1 MAYTASCLCNGI
13 QLRINAELEPIM
25 VCHCKQCQKAQGAA
39 FAAITQVQKSDLK
52 VVHGENLLQAYFAS
66 SNKKRVF
73 CKTCGSPIWS
83 ERLDKPDVVR
93 LRVGLINE
101 EISTQVSSHAYVTS
115 KASWH
120 TIGDHA
126 QQYLQATD
134 GVQK

>member
-13 QLRINAELEPIM
+13 QLSINSELAPIM
-25 VCHCKQCQKAQGAA
+25 VCHCTQCQKAQGAA
-39 FAAITQVQKSDLK
+39 FAAITQVQKRDLNI
-52 VVHGENLLQAYFAS
+52 VQGENLLQAYFAS

-120 TIGDHA
+120 IIGDHA

-134 GVQK
+134 GIQK